1 MRVAVLLSSY
11 NGEKFIARQLDSIL
25 AQQGDFSL
33 QIIVRDDGSTD
44 STHEILEQYADAG
57 KLRWYTGENLK
68 PAKSFLHLLQNA
80 PGYDYYAFADQDD
93 YWYPDKLQSALC
105 ALADEKAPAVSF
117 ANARLT
123 DGARNSLG
131 RNVYQRPP
139 RQDFYSLL
147 VGSNIIGCTMV
158 FNSQLARLVQEK
170 PLPGEIFMHDSY
182 LLQLCA
188 LVGGKLLWDE
198 TPHMDY
204 CQHGG
209 NAVGAKWTKWDA
221 LRDRVHRITKPAK
234 VSIATQAQS
243 LLTLYGDSAGG
254 EKLQFLRQVAAYRRS
269 FGSAVTLACSQ
280 KPKFNGRNMEITM
293 RLAILLRNR

>member
-25 AQQGDFSL
+25 AQEGDFTL
-33 QIIVRDDGSTD
+33 DIIVRDDGSQD
-44 STHEILEQYADAG
+44 STRDILQRYADAG

-80 PGYDYYAFADQDD
+80 PGYDFYAFADQDD
-93 YWYPDKLQSALC
+93 YWYPDKLQSALS
-105 ALADEKAPAVSF
+105 ALAGAQEPAVYF
-117 ANARLT
+117 TNARLT
-123 DGARNSLG
+123 DGERTSLG
-131 RNVYQRPP
+131 RNAYQRPP
-139 RQDFYSLL
+139 RQDLYSLL

-158 FNSQLARLVQEK
+158 FNSTLARLLQEK
-170 PLPGEIFMHDSY
+170 PMPREIFMHDSY

-188 LVGGKLLWDE
+188 LVDGKLLWDE

-221 LRDRVHRITKPAK
+221 LRDRLHRITKPAK
-234 VSIATQAQS
+234 VSIETQADS
-243 LLTLYGDSAGG
+243 LLTLYGEMAQGD
-254 EKLQFLRQVAAYRRS
+254 KLAFLRQVATYRRS
-269 FGSAVTLACSQ
+269 FGSALRLACSP
-280 KPKFNGRNMEITM
+280 KPKFNGRNMAITM